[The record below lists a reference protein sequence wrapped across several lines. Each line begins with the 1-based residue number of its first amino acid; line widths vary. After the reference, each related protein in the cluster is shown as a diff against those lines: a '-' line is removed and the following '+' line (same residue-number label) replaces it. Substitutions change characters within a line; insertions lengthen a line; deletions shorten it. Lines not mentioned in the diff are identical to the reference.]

1 MERRGCVGRGRGAA
15 WVWGGWWGLAGIA
28 EAHGGKRG
36 EEGES
41 DAAVGGDEEDKLGLF
56 SLDDLVDL
64 SQHDAP
70 EADMEMEMDDGENQ
84 MEPPPTPL
92 LHASPAP
99 AARIVHVHHH
109 HHHHHYAP
117 TVRSVSV
124 PPGEAP
130 EDGLGL
136 GVPLGLMSAPATPAL
151 GAAATLAPPSA
162 FALDPTLLGLPQ
174 HRGNMNA
181 ANTLHATLMGP
192 GGGHGHGDGMYDLP
206 FLDLHYFGGGAGAQQ
221 MQMQMQLEGWRG
233 GEALDLARSTSS
245 GSTVPAQQSFA
256 PSAFSFAQPR
266 TPQAQTVSVSQAQ
279 AQAQAQTGAPPP
291 PGVWKALG
299 IPASL
304 RQHIPPRPL
313 MRRAS
318 AGPPGVVG
326 IRALGAGAGAA
337 SSGGGARS
345 ASHHRGQSA
354 VVRPQD
360 LVLGPES
367 APAAGSGPKGKRKRA
382 SWDGGGW

>member
-1 MERRGCVGRGRGAA
+1 MEV
-15 WVWGGWWGLAGIA
+15 
-28 EAHGGKRG
+28 ET
-36 EEGES
+36 
-41 DAAVGGDEEDKLGLF
+41 
-56 SLDDLVDL
+56 
-64 SQHDAP
+64 
-70 EADMEMEMDDGENQ
+70 EADGGGGEAQ
-84 MEPPPTPL
+84 MEPPQTPL

-99 AARIVHVHHH
+99 ARIVHVHHH

-117 TVRSVSV
+117 AARSVSV
-124 PPGEAP
+124 PPGEST
-130 EDGLGL
+130 EDGLSL
-136 GVPLGLMSAPATPAL
+136 GMPLGLMSAPATPAL

-162 FALDPTLLGLPQ
+162 FTLDPTLLGLPLP

-192 GGGHGHGDGMYDLP
+192 NAHGHGEAMYDLP
-206 FLDLHYFGGGAGAQQ
+206 FLDLHYFGGGAPGAQ
-221 MQMQMQLEGWRG
+221 QMQMQLEGWRG
-233 GEALDLARSTSS
+233 GEALDLARSASAATTA
-245 GSTVPAQQSFA
+245 GAAQQAQSFA
-256 PSAFSFAQPR
+256 PSAFSFAQGQPR
-266 TPQAQTVSVSQAQ
+266 TPQPQTVSVSQAQ
-279 AQAQAQTGAPPP
+279 AQAQAAGAPP

-318 AGPPGVVG
+318 AGPPGVAG
-326 IRALGAGAGAA
+326 MRAMAAA
-337 SSGGGARS
+337 STGGNGHARS

-360 LVLGPES
+360 LVLSPEHDT
-367 APAAGSGPKGKRKRA
+367 APAAGPKGKRKRA